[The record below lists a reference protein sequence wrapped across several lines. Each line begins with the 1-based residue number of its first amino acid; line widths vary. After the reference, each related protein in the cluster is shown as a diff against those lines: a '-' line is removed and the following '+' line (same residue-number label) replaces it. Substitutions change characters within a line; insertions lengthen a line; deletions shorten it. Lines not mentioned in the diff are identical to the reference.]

1 MADTTTNLLPVNGA
15 TLATDPRVL
24 EAARAIGARHGVDYT
39 NDEAVKALFVERQR
53 ALRATSRGWLAW
65 IGGLTLTVGVTLP
78 FTTTAMPERAAQ
90 PSLIASGV
98 LVVVGVA
105 ALIALSVRW
114 KRELTHPA
122 LTGYREVLGVA
133 RAHGLPLTHV
143 PAWLEGRTAEG
154 GGKGWARIPEYP
166 AVPPFSGDPHQVP
179 VETPQS
185 VTVPPKP
192 AAVTQYEE
200 MADAGGW
207 HDETGCLLL
216 LVGLVGAGWAWGEE
230 VPAAYGLLVL
240 VPLAIAV
247 WLAGRRQGSRKQAL
261 REQAEAYVRTLT
273 AAQAAGARVPELSPA
288 LRKLL
293 DPKE

>member
-39 NDEAVKALFVERQR
+39 NDETVGALLTERRR
-53 ALRATSRGWLAW
+53 AMGATQRGWLAW
-65 IGGLTLTVGVTLP
+65 TGGLTLTAGVVLP
-78 FTTTAMPERAAQ
+78 FTTTAMPENGVRPA
-90 PSLIASGV
+90 LVASGV
-98 LVVVGVA
+98 LVVLGVS
-105 ALIALSVRW
+105 ALIALCVRW
-114 KRELTHPA
+114 RRELTHPA

-143 PAWLEGRTAEG
+143 PVWLEGRTADG
-154 GGKGWARIPEYP
+154 RGKGWAPIPQYP
-166 AVPPFSGDPHQVP
+166 SVPPFAGDPHQVP
-179 VETPQS
+179 ASTAHS
-185 VTVPPKP
+185 AGVPPKP

-200 MADAGGW
+200 MADTGGW

-273 AAQAAGARVPELSPA
+273 AAQAAGAPVPELSPA
-288 LRKLL
+288 LRALL
-293 DPKE
+293 EPKE